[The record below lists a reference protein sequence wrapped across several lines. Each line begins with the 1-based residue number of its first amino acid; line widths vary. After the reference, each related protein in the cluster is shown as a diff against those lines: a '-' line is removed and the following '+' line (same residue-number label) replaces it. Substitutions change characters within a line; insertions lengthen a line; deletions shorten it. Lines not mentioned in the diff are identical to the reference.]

1 MLRRNLPPLDLLL
14 PFEASARLGSFTR
27 AAEEL
32 SVTQSAVSQRVRKLE
47 ELLEINLFERRHR
60 AIELTPEGREL
71 LNGVKV
77 ALQHL
82 TSATHSLRQRDAR
95 RFLKVAC
102 DTSIG
107 QHWLLPRIET
117 FLTPDSPLA
126 IDLTVSDSEPE
137 VLGADVA
144 VLHGNGQWPGFVAR
158 RLFGDLVFPVCSPDY
173 LRKHPIATPQDL
185 LDAELIDLDYIHWNW
200 MNWGIWLTE
209 TGVDPAA
216 ARILMRTNSYT
227 ALLDAAKAGM
237 GVALGWG
244 NLVDGALQSGALV
257 RPVPETVDTANGYYV
272 LLRQGAGEDSHKLAQ
287 HLFRA
292 AHPRMTGTTQP

>member
-47 ELLEINLFERRHR
+47 ELLEISLFERRHR

-82 TSATHSLRQRDAR
+82 TSATHSLRQREAR
-95 RFLKVAC
+95 PFLRLAC

-107 QHWLLPRIET
+107 QHWLLPRIGA
-117 FLTPDSPLA
+117 FLAPDSPVA
-126 IDLTVSDSEPE
+126 IDLTVSDNEAE

-144 VLHGNGQWPGFVAR
+144 VLHGDGEWPGFVAR
-158 RLFGDLVFPVCSPDY
+158 RLFGDVVFPVCAPGY
-173 LRKHPIATPQDL
+173 LEKHPIATPQDL
-185 LDAELIDLDYIHWNW
+185 LSAELIDLDYIHWNW

-209 TGVDPAA
+209 TGVDPAT

-244 NLVDGALQSGALV
+244 NLCDKALESGELV
-257 RPVPETVDTANGYYV
+257 RPVAETVDTANGYYV
-272 LLRQGAGEDSHKLAQ
+272 LLRQGAGEEAHRLAQ
-287 HLFRA
+287 HLYRSTRK
-292 AHPRMTGTTQP
+292 PRPE

>member
-1 MLRRNLPPLDLLL
+1 MLCRNLPPLDLLL

-82 TSATHSLRQRDAR
+82 TSATHSLRQRDTR
-95 RFLKVAC
+95 RFLKLAC

-107 QHWLLPRIET
+107 QHWLLPRIAA
-117 FLTPDSPLA
+117 FLTPESPFA
-126 IDLTVSDSEPE
+126 IDLNVSDSEQE

-144 VLHGNGQWPGFVAR
+144 VLHGDGQWPGFVAR
-158 RLFGDLVFPVCSPDY
+158 RLFSDLVFPVCSPDY
-173 LRKHPIATPQDL
+173 LRQHPIATPQDL
-185 LDAELIDLDYIHWNW
+185 LTAELIDLDYVHWNW

-209 TGVDPAA
+209 TGLDPAA
-216 ARILMRTNSYT
+216 ARILIRTNSYT
-227 ALLDAAKAGM
+227 ALLDAAKAGI

-244 NLVDGALQSGALV
+244 NLVEDALTSGALV
-257 RPVPETVDTANGYYV
+257 RPVPETVDTAYGYYV
-272 LLRQGAGEDSHKLAQ
+272 LLRQGAGEDAHKLAQ

-292 AHPRMTGTTQP
+292 SRAPRPE

>member
-47 ELLEINLFERRHR
+47 ELLEISLFERRHR

-82 TSATHSLRQRDAR
+82 TSATHSLRQREAR
-95 RFLKVAC
+95 RFLRLAC

-107 QHWLLPRIET
+107 QHWLVPRIET
-117 FLTPDSPLA
+117 FLNPDSPVA
-126 IDLTVSDSEPE
+126 IDLTVSDSEAE

-144 VLHGNGQWPGFVAR
+144 VLHGDGQWPGFVAR
-158 RLFGDLVFPVCSPDY
+158 RLFGDMVFPVCAPGY
-173 LRKHPIATPQDL
+173 LERHPIATPDDL
-185 LDAELIDLDYIHWNW
+185 LSAELIDLDYIHWNW
-200 MNWGIWLTE
+200 MNWSIWLTE
-209 TGVDPAA
+209 TGVDPAS
-216 ARILMRTNSYT
+216 ARILMRTNS
-227 ALLDAAKAGM
+227 
-237 GVALGWG
+237 
-244 NLVDGALQSGALV
+244 
-257 RPVPETVDTANGYYV
+257 
-272 LLRQGAGEDSHKLAQ
+272 
-287 HLFRA
+287 
-292 AHPRMTGTTQP
+292 

>member
-47 ELLEINLFERRHR
+47 ELLEISLFERRHR

-82 TSATHSLRQRDAR
+82 ASATHSLRQREAR
-95 RFLKVAC
+95 RFLKLAC

-107 QHWLLPRIET
+107 QHWLLPRIGA
-117 FLTPDSPLA
+117 FLAPDSPVA
-126 IDLTVSDSEPE
+126 IDLTVSDSEAE

-144 VLHGNGQWPGFVAR
+144 VMHGDGQWPGFVAR
-158 RLFGDLVFPVCSPDY
+158 RLFGDVVFPVCSPGY
-173 LRKHPIATPQDL
+173 LQQHPITTPQDL
-185 LDAELIDLDYIHWNW
+185 LSAELIDLDYIHWNW

-209 TGVDPAA
+209 TGVDPAP

-244 NLVDGALQSGALV
+244 NLCDGARNSGALV
-257 RPVPETVDTANGYYV
+257 RPVAETVDTANGYYV
-272 LLRQGAGEDSHKLAQ
+272 LLRQGAGEDAHRLSQ
-287 HLFRA
+287 HLFRGA
-292 AHPRMTGTTQP
+292 RKTRPE

>member
-47 ELLEINLFERRHR
+47 ELLEISLFERRHR

-71 LNGVKV
+71 LNGVKA

-82 TSATHSLRQRDAR
+82 TSATHSLRQREAR
-95 RFLKVAC
+95 RFLRLAC

-117 FLTPDSPLA
+117 FLSPDSPVA

-144 VLHGNGQWPGFVAR
+144 VLHGDGQWPGFVAR
-158 RLFGDLVFPVCSPDY
+158 LLFGDVVFPVCAPGY
-173 LRKHPIATPQDL
+173 LRDHPIATPQDL
-185 LDAELIDLDYIHWNW
+185 LKAELIDLDYIHWNW

-209 TGVDPAA
+209 TGVDPSP

-244 NLVDGALQSGALV
+244 NLVDGALDSGALV
-257 RPVPETVDTANGYYV
+257 RPVAETVDTANGYYV
-272 LLRQGAGEDSHKLAQ
+272 LLRQGAGEDAHRLAQ
-287 HLFRA
+287 HLYRSTRKA
-292 AHPRMTGTTQP
+292 RPE